1 MSCNQ
6 EQKLLVQQDKKVLN
20 VSKTIQIPSIE
31 INRVDISLSLE
42 NGVLKFKNAP
52 FSGIVNEYYVD
63 ETIKSKSQYY
73 QGRREGYYKGW
84 YENGN
89 RWFER
94 IYAAGLKIGIH
105 FGWYADNQSKFE
117 YHFNNQGAYE
127 GPVKE
132 WHSNGILAKH
142 FNFVNGKEDG
152 SQRMWKPN
160 GNIRANFFT
169 VNSERHGLIGLK
181 NCVSVMSDIDLKK

>member
-6 EQKLLVQQDKKVLN
+6 EQNYLIHQDIVVINMSKV
-20 VSKTIQIPSIE
+20 IQIPSIE
-31 INRVDISLSLE
+31 ISRIDINFALE
-42 NGVLKFKNAP
+42 NGILFFDNEP

-89 RWFER
+89 QSFER
-94 IYAAGLKIGIH
+94 IYAVGLKIGIH
-105 FGWYADNQSKFE
+105 VGWYDDNQSKFE
-117 YHFNNQGAYE
+117 YHFNNQGTYE
-127 GPVKE
+127 GSVKE
-132 WHSNGILAKH
+132 WHSNGNMAKH
-142 FNFVNGKEDG
+142 FNFINGKESG
-152 SQRMWKPN
+152 SQKMWRSN

-169 VNSERHGLIGLK
+169 VNGERHGLIGLK
-181 NCVSVMSDIDLKK
+181 NCVSVMSDID